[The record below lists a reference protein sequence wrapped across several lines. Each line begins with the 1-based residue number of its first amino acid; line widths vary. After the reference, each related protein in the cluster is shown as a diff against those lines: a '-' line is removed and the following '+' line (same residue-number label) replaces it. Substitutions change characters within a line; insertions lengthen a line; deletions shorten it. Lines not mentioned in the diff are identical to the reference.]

1 MMYDAKTLLRK
12 DTERL
17 TSILAK
23 TTLWANPKVYKLLTK
38 QNSDGLGTW
47 YPGVRRYKNNG
58 EKKGSLNGIRLDD
71 NTYANYGIKKALVG
85 TDRSLLSG
93 FAVCHIW
100 PETCYDVRYHT
111 NIANLVLAPQALSSL
126 TDFDKNVQLALQF
139 RSYQLYGWY
148 PKNKRRPTKPKFYP
162 SKWLEPLPFT
172 PGVEKALLRRR
183 K

>member
-1 MMYDAKTLLRK
+1 MYDAKTLLGK
-12 DTERL
+12 DTELL
-17 TSILAK
+17 TTILAK
-23 TTLWANPKVYKLLTK
+23 TTLWANPKVYKLLVEH
-38 QNSDGLGTW
+38 NNDRSGTW
-47 YPGVRRYKNNG
+47 YPGVRRYNKSKG
-58 EKKGSLNGIRLDD
+58 EKKGSINGIRLDD

-111 NIANLVLAPQALSSL
+111 NIANLVLAPQSISSL

-139 RSYQLYGWY
+139 HSYQLYGWH
-148 PKNKRRPTKPKFYP
+148 PKNKRQPTKPEIYP
-162 SKWLEPLPFT
+162 SNWLKPLPFT
-172 PGVEKALLRRR
+172 PAVERALLHRR